1 MNVDLVCLDRQYD
14 IGIVGTIEEGVWG
27 RAFSFALRVL
37 TCFVSFASAYMPKLT
52 HFTVRPSPTKLRFAG
67 TPIIGISFGL
77 FSLVT

>member
-1 MNVDLVCLDRQYD
+1 M
-14 IGIVGTIEEGVWG
+14 GEGFFV
-27 RAFSFALRVL
+27 ALRVL

-67 TPIIGISFGL
+67 TPIIGMSFGS